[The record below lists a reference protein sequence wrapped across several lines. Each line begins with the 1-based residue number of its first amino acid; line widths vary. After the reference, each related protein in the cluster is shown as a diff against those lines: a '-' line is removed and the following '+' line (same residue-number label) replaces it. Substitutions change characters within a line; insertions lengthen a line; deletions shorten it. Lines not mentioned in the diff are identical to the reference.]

1 MSLFVEIQT
10 KSKRNPGGI
19 YMKSRRNERGISSG
33 RFCKIIVVT
42 IDGYVYNNR

>member
-10 KSKRNPGGI
+10 ESKRDPGGI
-19 YMKSRRNERGISSG
+19 HMKSRRNPSGISSE